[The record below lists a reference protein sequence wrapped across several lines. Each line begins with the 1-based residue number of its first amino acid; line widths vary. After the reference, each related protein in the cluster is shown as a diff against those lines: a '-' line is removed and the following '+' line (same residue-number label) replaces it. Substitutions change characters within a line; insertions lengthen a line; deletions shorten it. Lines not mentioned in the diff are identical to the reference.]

1 MTREEAIEILA
12 HDWTVIENP
21 NYERDDVINALD
33 MAIEAL
39 EREKKFEKSFEGEY
53 IAVSAYNYG
62 LQRGYDNGM
71 RDASQEF
78 AELLKKLKERKEP

>member
-33 MAIEAL
+33 IAIEAL
-39 EREKKFEKSFEGEY
+39 SQPIVCEDYRIDDDHIFCSPRIADRVVEALSKMDKEGE
-53 IAVSAYNYG
+53 
-62 LQRGYDNGM
+62 
-71 RDASQEF
+71 E
-78 AELLKKLKERKEP
+78 